1 MPKDM
6 FSQDAVRVCTFAQL
20 MQAESWTLELVH
32 KQPTN
37 LLLWTTR
44 GQGVVNLHGVRRGF
58 STHNALFVPASHLW
72 AIEIGRQTL
81 GQAVFIPSTA
91 SGAFPEQCHLLR
103 VQDGLIQSELTGLIE
118 DMRRELTQNRPYVE
132 EATAAH
138 AHLLAIWLRRQI
150 QSAQPQKKQKAA
162 MRLVRRYCDLLAQ
175 SFETG
180 QPMGAYAKA
189 LEVTPTHLTR
199 VCRETAGMTAAELLV
214 QCTLHAAREKL
225 VNETSSFKKISE
237 SLGFGSAPYFTR
249 FILQHCGATPSD
261 LRKKARK
268 TPL

>member
-1 MPKDM
+1 
-6 FSQDAVRVCTFAQL
+6 

-32 KQPTN
+32 RQPTN
-37 LLLWTTR
+37 LLLWATR

-58 STHNALFVPASHLW
+58 STHNALFVPANQLW

-81 GQAVFIPSTA
+81 GQAVFIPSAA

-103 VQDGLIQSELTGLIE
+103 VQDGLVQSELTGLIE

-150 QSAQPQKKQKAA
+150 QNTLPHKKEKAGV
-162 MRLVRRYCDLLAQ
+162 RLVRRYCDLLAQ
-175 SFETG
+175 NFETG
-180 QPMGAYAKA
+180 QSMGDYANA

-199 VCRETAGMTAAELLV
+199 VCRQTAGMTAAELAV
-214 QCTLHAAREKL
+214 QCTLYAARSKL
-225 VNETSSFKKISE
+225 INETSSFKKISE

-249 FILQHCGATPSD
+249 FILQHCGATPSE
-261 LRKKARK
+261 LRKKSRK
-268 TPL
+268 SAL